1 MTLWS
6 KRESCVCPMRHSG
19 HNCCVPAVDPFHTG
33 LNMPLQR
40 ILLSLLS
47 LFEHA
52 MLKSSVLALLFTVKI
67 VLFFWP

>member
-1 MTLWS
+1 MTLWT

-33 LNMPLQR
+33 LKMPLQR

-47 LFEHA
+47 LFKHA
-52 MLKSSVLALLFTVKI
+52 KLKSSVLALVLTVKI
-67 VLFFWP
+67 DFFF